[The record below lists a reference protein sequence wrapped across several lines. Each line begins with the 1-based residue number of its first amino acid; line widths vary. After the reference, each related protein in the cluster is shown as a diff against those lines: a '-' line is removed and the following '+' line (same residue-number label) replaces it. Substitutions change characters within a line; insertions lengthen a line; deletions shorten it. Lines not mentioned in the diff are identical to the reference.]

1 MATEQWQHIGSEE
14 TLKTKPCNRLHAED
28 DKRYDLV
35 LVYVRG
41 QFYAME
47 AWCSHAGGPLFKG
60 DIEDFNGRPHIQ
72 CPWHGYL
79 FDAETGKNQL
89 GIKQEMFPTKVENGQ
104 VYVQYRCALCTSP
117 FPKS

>member
-47 AWCSHAGGPLFKG
+47 AWCSHAGKTHVIYNINFVL
-60 DIEDFNGRPHIQ
+60 R
-72 CPWHGYL
+72 
-79 FDAETGKNQL
+79 
-89 GIKQEMFPTKVENGQ
+89 
-104 VYVQYRCALCTSP
+104 
-117 FPKS
+117 